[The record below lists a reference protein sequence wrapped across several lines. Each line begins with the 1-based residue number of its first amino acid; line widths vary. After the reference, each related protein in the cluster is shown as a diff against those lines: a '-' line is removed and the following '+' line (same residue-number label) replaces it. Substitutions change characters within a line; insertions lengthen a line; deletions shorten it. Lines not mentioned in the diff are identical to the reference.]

1 MFRCAGKAG
10 RLMDLSAESMVELF
24 VNLSEDDT
32 NTCLVILASA
42 GIFYRITGQ
51 QDNWTVLVLPKDSE
65 KALAEIE
72 RYFQE
77 NREAPGEEDVRLR
90 IPHKIH
96 TGIGAALGLLAGH
109 VFMIQHGGIPFFAEK
124 YGASAASILNGEI
137 YRTVTALMIHSDSV
151 HLAGNMASL
160 ALFFTVVC
168 SVQGFGVASFCLLAS
183 GALGNYAA
191 ALFYGSGHLSIGAST
206 AVFAALGI
214 LIAHQTLRSFRVAS
228 QRFRA
233 WLPLGGGICLL
244 GLFSQGEHTDIL
256 AHLFGL
262 ASGITVG
269 FIFEC
274 FMKKPPGPP
283 VQYLSFSLTLAVILI
298 SWLRMG

>member
-1 MFRCAGKAG
+1 
-10 RLMDLSAESMVELF
+10 MDLSAETMVELF
-24 VNLSEDDT
+24 ENLSKDDT

-42 GIFYRITGQ
+42 GISYRITGQ
-51 QDNWTVLVLPKDSE
+51 PDNWTVSVLPADSE
-65 KALAEIE
+65 KALIEIE

-77 NREAPGEEDVRLR
+77 NRETPDAEDVWSS

-96 TGIGAALGLLAGH
+96 TGIVAALGLLASH
-109 VFMIQHGGIPFFAEK
+109 VFMIHHGGIPFFVEK

-137 YRTVTALMIHSDSV
+137 YRTVTALMIHSSSV

-160 ALFFTVVC
+160 ALFFTAVC
-168 SVQGFGVASFCLLAS
+168 SVQGFGVGSLSLLAS
-183 GALGNYAA
+183 GALGNYVV
-191 ALFYGSGHLSIGAST
+191 ALLYRSAHLSIGAST
-206 AVFAALGI
+206 AVFGAVGI
-214 LIAHQTLRSFRVAS
+214 LIAHQTFSSFRDAK

-262 ASGITVG
+262 GSGITVG
-269 FIFEC
+269 FIFE
-274 FMKKPPGPP
+274 FLLKKPPGPP
-283 VQYLSFSLTLAVILI
+283 VQYLSFSLTLAVILL